1 MNYSFD
7 EITDRSGTHSLKWD
21 VKTGELP
28 MWVADMD
35 FAAAPPIRKAL
46 CNRLE
51 NGIFGYSVIPDEWA
65 MSYVNWWIRRH
76 NFVMDPDWLIFTTG
90 VVPAISTAV
99 RKLTCPA
106 ENVLVQT
113 PCYNIFFN
121 SIRNNGRNILENPLV
136 FKEGRYEMDW
146 PLLEK
151 QLSDP
156 QTSLMLLC
164 NPQNPSGQIWDR
176 ETLVRLGDLCAQ
188 YHVTVLSDEIHC
200 DIMEP
205 GYSYTPFASASETC
219 KKISVTCI
227 SPTKAF
233 NIAGLQTAAVMVPD
247 ELLRH
252 KMWRGLNT
260 DEVAEPNAFAMDA
273 TIAAFNESED
283 WLKEMCAYVSDNKKL
298 VTGFLAENF
307 PEIKVSKGEATY
319 LLWLDCSA
327 IRKEKDLCEFI
338 RKDSGLY
345 LSKGGQY
352 GSFCDDFIR
361 WNVACPRSM
370 LFDGMS
376 RFQKSLDAYGRLFF

>member
-7 EITDRSGTHSLKWD
+7 EITDRTGTHSLKWD

-35 FAAAPPIRKAL
+35 FTAAPPIRKAL
-46 CNRLE
+46 RNRLE

-65 MSYVNWWIRRH
+65 MSYVNWWKRRH

-106 ENVLVQT
+106 ENILVQT

-146 PLLEK
+146 PLLER

-156 QTSLMLLC
+156 QTSLMILC

-219 KKISVTCI
+219 KKNSVTCI

-247 ELLRH
+247 ELLHH

-273 TIAAFNESED
+273 TISAFNESED
-283 WLKEMCAYVSDNKKL
+283 WLKEMCAYVSENKKL
-298 VTGFLAENF
+298 VTGFLAEKF

-327 IRKEKDLCEFI
+327 IQKEKNLCEFI

-361 WNVACPRSM
+361 WNVACPRSIV
-370 LFDGMS
+370 LEGIA
-376 RFQKSLDAYGRLFF
+376 RFEKSVNAYRRL